1 LPASSLSKRED
12 IIAKSGRCQS
22 GPYHVRCGW
31 GNRERRASFGPNSF
45 HSVSP
50 ISRRNRRCQAAR
62 RFRQQTSRARARTII
77 ARKFGVLPP
86 TTVAPKAY
94 FRRSIREF
102 DVKSGVSNAAAS
114 IDGPINRS
122 TAHGAPSTDGA
133 ADASAL
139 DRAAGMDVAPDLA
152 AGD

>member
-1 LPASSLSKRED
+1 
-12 IIAKSGRCQS
+12 
-22 GPYHVRCGW
+22 
-31 GNRERRASFGPNSF
+31 
-45 HSVSP
+45 
-50 ISRRNRRCQAAR
+50 
-62 RFRQQTSRARARTII
+62 
-77 ARKFGVLPP
+77 
-86 TTVAPKAY
+86 VAPKAY

-102 DVKSGVSNAAAS
+102 GVKSGVSNAAAS

-152 AGD
+152 AGDRGVGAEFAQNAIQHANLDHTRDRAVLAVAVDRSLSKELSGAYQVASLISRSRVSRSGLRQTSPTGAQFRI